1 MDRPTKNKL
10 KNLHLHTP
18 ELGIQ
23 NLEKWGIHYNSNRV
37 LPFIHFNQFDKYA
50 DLLTRDLIPGGRTM
64 LILASGTEN
73 ELIERYQYL
82 DYENVI
88 LVDYMFNNYECI
100 DKYPGKKIICINLDA
115 YVCIQVLLQLKDFEV
130 NTVVSLNVGVQGGG
144 ANMCIATNALG
155 LLFPIMSNE
164 VVIITSLDYYKRS
177 QIYKYKKS
185 NWLNLP
191 FETKK
196 VLRPTE
202 SDNTDPDIERYYI
215 DPNLFTTYKFMEN
228 IGGEVVLLKNKVHK
242 VHSFHRGR
250 LNVGIS
256 HTSIFNIDL
265 TDDKT
270 LGVMKFENHYQEAI
284 FRNKFPNLVSWNGSY
299 FRNKRFNKEVV
310 EKKTYDLSDLFQ
322 FNVLLN
328 DFGIKTLI
336 FTPVGGDYLE
346 LIDRISEMDNGVNT
360 VIFTHLNHGDYEK
373 TLYNYNK

>member
-1 MDRPTKNKL
+1 MERQTKNKL
-10 KNLHLHTP
+10 KNLHMLTP
-18 ELGIQ
+18 ELGSQ
-23 NLEKWGIHYNSNRV
+23 NHEKWGIHYNSNRV
-37 LPFIHFNQFDKYA
+37 LAFIHFNQFDKYA
-50 DLLTRDLIPGGRTM
+50 DLLTRDLITGGRTM

-73 ELIERYQYL
+73 ELIERYQNL
-82 DYENVI
+82 EFENII
-88 LVDYMFNNYECI
+88 LVDYMFDNYECI
-100 DKYPGKKIICINLDA
+100 DKYPDKKIICVDLDS
-115 YVCIQVLLQLKDFEV
+115 YVCIQVLLQLKHFEI
-130 NTVVSLNVGVQGGG
+130 NTVVSLNVGIQGGG

-196 VLRPTE
+196 GLRPTE
-202 SDNTDPDIERYYI
+202 SDNTDPDVERYYI
-215 DPNLFTTYKFMEN
+215 DPKLFTTYSFMEK
-228 IGGEVVLLKNKVHK
+228 IGGEVVLLKNKIHN

-250 LNVGIS
+250 LNVGIL
-256 HTSIFNIDL
+256 HTSVFNLDL

-322 FNVLLN
+322 FNELLN
-328 DFGIKTLI
+328 DFGIKTLVM
-336 FTPVGGDYLE
+336 TPVGGDYLE
-346 LIDRISEMDNGVNT
+346 LIDQISKMDNGVST
-360 VIFTHLNHGDYEK
+360 LIFTHLNHGDYEK
-373 TLYNYNK
+373 LYNYIK